1 MIFAFVIYT
10 CYLTKKDEEIIMQS
24 KFHTPILIV
33 FFVLIAFLCQAAL
46 SQSAVPRQSRAPV
59 HILGSDGFIRDWLIL
74 GMFPN
79 PRNTLDSP
87 DSGFHKDYLGQIGG
101 QAKAEVTL
109 NSRVSYTDDKG
120 TRQTARVQYAQTAPS
135 GVLHFDKLYGRVD
148 YQLAYAFCYIESDR
162 DQTVTS
168 YFGSNDDAKV
178 WVNGELV
185 HEYPLPRSCKARQDT
200 FTFRLKQGLN
210 RVLVKICERWG
221 DWAFV
226 MEVFTDEFLASMGE
240 RPLTRVLRDIQE
252 LDLCLVGIDGPAFS
266 VAAKTFPKVH
276 WSNPYRVQ
284 RLLGDFAFEVQWYGA
299 KGKKLLQPQGAG
311 WYSAVIEGVSPDGL
325 LIRRAQRFYG
335 RADDQQNLAI
345 PDTLSGGTWA
355 ASPKLLEAYPEEPS
369 LRLIQEGPHG
379 AIALSYL
386 AHQGTK
392 SQKSTLAPGKHAR
405 TFNRYIQRG
414 QSCLYWI
421 TLPKG
426 YEKEEKKWPMIIYL
440 HPSSLQGHDLS
451 MIGTPIPP
459 NVDEIRNDFPFVV
472 LTPQCP
478 DEYDAWPSD
487 LVVELVDEMVKQYNV
502 DARRVYVTGF
512 SLGGRGTWSVAVD
525 HPEVFAAIA
534 PVAGSYGH
542 PERIS
547 RIKDVPVWVFHGDS
561 DRLLPIDPVRD
572 MVQDLKDSGGNVR
585 FTIYEGAGHGIAGR
599 VYRAKELYEW
609 LLKQHNE

>member
-1 MIFAFVIYT
+1 
-10 CYLTKKDEEIIMQS
+10 MQG
-24 KFHTPILIV
+24 KFHTPNLFVSFILI
-33 FFVLIAFLCQAAL
+33 AHLCQTAL
-46 SQSAVPRQSRAPV
+46 PQPVVSRQSKAPV
-59 HILGSDGFIRDWLIL
+59 HILGSDSFIRDWFVL

-79 PRNTLDSP
+79 SRNTLDSP
-87 DSGFHKDYLGQIGG
+87 DSGFHKDYLGAIGSE
-101 QAKAEVTL
+101 AKAEVTL
-109 NSRVSYTDDKG
+109 NSRVAYTDESG
-120 TRQTARVQYAQTAPS
+120 TRRTAQVQHAQTAPS
-135 GVLHFDKLYGRVD
+135 GVFHFDKIYGRID
-148 YQLAYAFCYIESDR
+148 YRLAYAFCYIESDR
-162 DQTVTS
+162 DQTVTG

-200 FTFRLKQGLN
+200 FTFRLKRGPN

-226 MEVFTDEFLASMGE
+226 MEVLTDEFIASLGE
-240 RPLTRVLRDIQE
+240 RPLTRVLRDIHD
-252 LDLCLVGIDGPAFS
+252 LDLCLAGIEGPEFPIT
-266 VAAKTFPKVH
+266 AKTFPRVH
-276 WSNPYRVQ
+276 WSNPYRAQ
-284 RLLGDFAFEVQWYGA
+284 RLLGDFPFEVQWYEPD
-299 KGKKLLQPQGAG
+299 GKKLLQPQGAG

-335 RADDQQNLAI
+335 RADDQQKQPINDNA
-345 PDTLSGGTWA
+345 SGGGWA
-355 ASPKLLEAYPEEPS
+355 ARPKLLESHSEEPLVQLVRES
-369 LRLIQEGPHG
+369 PHG

-386 AHQGTK
+386 AHQSAI
-392 SQKSTLAPGKHAR
+392 SQTSPLKPGKHAS

-421 TLPKG
+421 TLPEDYG
-426 YEKEEKKWPMIIYL
+426 KEVKKWPMIIYL

-487 LVVELVDEMVKQYNV
+487 LVVELVDEMVKHYNV

-525 HPEVFAAIA
+525 HPEIFAAIV

-561 DRLLPIDPVRD
+561 DKLLPIDPVRD
-572 MVQDLKDSGGNVR
+572 MVQNLKDSGGNVR

-599 VYRAKELYEW
+599 AYRTRELYEW

>member
-1 MIFAFVIYT
+1 MQ
-10 CYLTKKDEEIIMQS
+10 KKI
-24 KFHTPILIV
+24 HTPILIV
-33 FFVLIAFLCQAAL
+33 SFVLVAHLCQTAL
-46 SQSAVPRQSRAPV
+46 PQSAIYHQNRAPV
-59 HILGSDGFIRDWLIL
+59 HILGSDSFVRDWLIL

-79 PRNTLDSP
+79 PRITLDSP
-87 DSGFHKDYLGQIGG
+87 DNGFHKDYLGEIGG
-101 QAKAEVTL
+101 EAKAEVML
-109 NSRVSYTDDKG
+109 NSRVSYTDAKG
-120 TRQTARVQYAQTAPS
+120 ANRIAQVQYAQTAPS
-135 GVLHFDKLYGRVD
+135 GILHFDKLYGRVD
-148 YQLAYAFCYIESDR
+148 YQLAYAFCYIESER
-162 DQTVTS
+162 DQTVTG
-168 YFGSNDDAKV
+168 YFGSNDDARV

-200 FTFRLKQGLN
+200 FTFRLKPGHN

-226 MEVFTDEFLASMGE
+226 MEVLTDEFIASLGE
-240 RPLTRVLRDIQE
+240 RPVARALRNIHE
-252 LDLCLVGIDGPAFS
+252 LDLCLVGIDGPGFPIAT
-266 VAAKTFPKVH
+266 KTFPKVQ
-276 WSNPYRVQ
+276 WNNPYRAR
-284 RLLGDFAFEVQWYGA
+284 RLLGDFDFEVKWYGPD
-299 KGKKLLQPQGAG
+299 GKKLLQPQAAG
-311 WYSAVIEGVSPDGL
+311 WYSAVIKGVSPDGL
-325 LIRRAQRFYG
+325 LVRRAQRFYG
-335 RADDQQNLAI
+335 RTDDQQNQPLDDN
-345 PDTLSGGTWA
+345 PSGGAWETR
-355 ASPKLLEAYPEEPS
+355 SKLLESHPEEP
-369 LRLIQEGPHG
+369 LIQLIQEDSHS
-379 AIALSYL
+379 AVAVSYL
-386 AHQGTK
+386 AHQDTRY
-392 SQKSTLAPGKHAR
+392 QKSTLRPGKHAY

-426 YEKEEKKWPMIIYL
+426 YGKEVKKWPMIIYL

-487 LVVELVDEMVKQYNV
+487 LVIELVDEAVKLYNV

-547 RIKDVPVWVFHGDS
+547 RIGDVPVWVFHGDG

-572 MVQDLKDSGGNVR
+572 MVQNLKDSGGNVR
-585 FTIYEGAGHGIAGR
+585 FTIYEGAGHGITSRA
-599 VYRAKELYEW
+599 YRTKELYEW
-609 LLKQHNE
+609 LLKQRNE

>member
-1 MIFAFVIYT
+1 MMFICLCCSFS
-10 CYLTKKDEEIIMQS
+10 LTKRNKEIVMQR
-24 KFHTPILIV
+24 KAHTPIVIV
-33 FFVLIAFLCQAAL
+33 SFVLIAHLCQTAL
-46 SQSAVPRQSRAPV
+46 SQTAAYRQSRAPV
-59 HILGSDGFIRDWLIL
+59 HILGSDSFIRDWLIL

-87 DSGFHKDYLGQIGG
+87 DSGFHKDYLGEISGE
-101 QAKAEVTL
+101 AKAEITL
-109 NSRVSYTDDKG
+109 NSRVSYTNDKG
-120 TRQTARVQYAQTAPS
+120 ANEVAQVQYAHTAPS
-135 GVLHFDKLYGRVD
+135 GVLHFDKLYGNVD
-148 YQLAYAFCYIESDR
+148 YQLAYAFCYIESDQ
-162 DQTVTS
+162 DQIVTS
-168 YFGSNDDAKV
+168 YFGSNDDARV

-200 FTFRLKQGLN
+200 FKFRLKPGLN

-226 MEVFTDEFLASMGE
+226 MEVLTDEFITSMGE
-240 RPLTRVLRDIQE
+240 RPITRVLHDIQE
-252 LDLCLVGIDGPAFS
+252 LDLCLAGIDGPAFPITT
-266 VAAKTFPKVH
+266 KTFPKVN

-284 RLLGDFAFEVQWYGA
+284 RLLGNFSFEVQWYGSD
-299 KGKKLLQPQGAG
+299 GKKLLQPQTAG
-311 WYSAVIEGVSPDGL
+311 WYSTVIEGVSPDGL
-325 LIRRAQRFYG
+325 LIRRAQSFYG
-335 RADDQQNLAI
+335 MTDGQQT
-345 PDTLSGGTWA
+345 PSFSPSGEAWEA
-355 ASPKLLEAYPEEPS
+355 RPNLLESHPEVPS
-369 LRLIQEGPHG
+369 VQLIQKDPYG
-379 AIALSYL
+379 AIAISYL
-386 AHQGTK
+386 VHQGARPR
-392 SQKSTLAPGKHAR
+392 KSTLAPGKHAR
-405 TFNRYIQRG
+405 TFNRYIQWG

-426 YEKEEKKWPMIIYL
+426 YGEHEKKWPMIIYL

-459 NVDEIRNDFPFVV
+459 NVNEIRNDFPFVV

-487 LVVELVDEMVKQYNV
+487 LVVDLVDEAVKLYNV

-512 SLGGRGTWSVAVD
+512 SLGGRGTWSVTVD

-534 PVAGSYGH
+534 PVASSYGH

-561 DRLLPIDPVRD
+561 DRLLPIDLVRD

-585 FTIYEGAGHGIAGR
+585 FTIYEGAGHGIVGR
-599 VYRAKELYEW
+599 AYRTKELYEW

>member
-1 MIFAFVIYT
+1 MRRKIHTQIVIVS
-10 CYLTKKDEEIIMQS
+10 L
-24 KFHTPILIV
+24 
-33 FFVLIAFLCQAAL
+33 VLIAHLCQTAL
-46 SQSAVPRQSRAPV
+46 PLSAVSRQSKAPV
-59 HILGSDGFIRDWLIL
+59 HILGSDSFIRDWLIL

-87 DSGFHKDYLGQIGG
+87 DSGFHKDYLSALGG
-101 QAKAEVTL
+101 EAEAEITL
-109 NSRVSYTDDKG
+109 NSRVSYTDEKG
-120 TRQTARVQYAQTAPS
+120 VRQAAQVHRAETAPS
-135 GVLHFDKLYGRVD
+135 GVFHFDKLYGRVD
-148 YQLAYAFCYIESDR
+148 YRLAYAFCYIESDR

-200 FTFRLKQGLN
+200 FTFRLKRGLN
-210 RVLVKICERWG
+210 LVLVKICERWG

-226 MEVFTDEFLASMGE
+226 MEVLTDEFIASLGE
-240 RPLTRVLRDIQE
+240 RPVTRVLRDIQE
-252 LDLCLVGIDGPAFS
+252 LDLCLLGANGPEFS
-266 VAAKTFPKVH
+266 IAAKTFPQVR
-276 WSNPYRVQ
+276 WNNPYRAQ
-284 RLLGDFAFEVQWYGA
+284 RLLGDFPFKVRWYDPDS
-299 KGKKLLQPQGAG
+299 KKVLQPQRAG
-311 WYSAVIEGVSPDGL
+311 PYTAVIEGVSPDGL

-335 RADDQQNLAI
+335 KADDQQSRPIHDNA
-345 PDTLSGGTWA
+345 SGGGWA
-355 ASPKLLEAYPEEPS
+355 ARPKLLESHGEEPS
-369 LRLIQEGPHG
+369 IQLIQEGPHS
-379 AIALSYL
+379 AVAVSYL
-386 AHQGTK
+386 AHQGT
-392 SQKSTLAPGKHAR
+392 SSRRSALAPSKHAR
-405 TFNRYIQRG
+405 TFNRYLRRG

-426 YEKEEKKWPMIIYL
+426 YDKEVKKWPMIIYL

-451 MIGTPIPP
+451 MVRTPIPP
-459 NVDEIRNDFPFVV
+459 DVDEIKNDFPFVV

-487 LVVELVDEMVKQYNV
+487 LVVELVDEAVRHYNV

-525 HPEVFAAIA
+525 HPEVFAAIV

-547 RIKDVPVWVFHGDS
+547 RIEDVPVWVFHGDS

-572 MVQDLKDSGGNVR
+572 MVQDLKESGGNVR
-585 FTIYEGAGHGIAGR
+585 FTIYKGAGHGITGR
-599 VYRAKELYEW
+599 AYRTRELYEW
-609 LLKQHNE
+609 LLKQQNE

>member
-1 MIFAFVIYT
+1 MQKKIY
-10 CYLTKKDEEIIMQS
+10 
-24 KFHTPILIV
+24 PPVLIV
-33 FFVLIAFLCQAAL
+33 FFVLIAHLCQIALPQAAV
-46 SQSAVPRQSRAPV
+46 SRQSRAPV
-59 HILGSDGFIRDWLIL
+59 HILGSDSFIRDWLIL

-79 PRNTLDSP
+79 PRITLDSP
-87 DSGFHKDYLGQIGG
+87 DSGFHKNYLGEIGG
-101 QAKAEVTL
+101 EAKAEVTL

-120 TRQTARVQYAQTAPS
+120 VSRTAQVQHAQTAPS

-148 YQLAYAFCYIESDR
+148 YQLAYAFCYIESER
-162 DQTVTS
+162 DQTVTA

-200 FTFRLKQGLN
+200 FTFRLKRGHN

-226 MEVFTDEFLASMGE
+226 MEVLTDEFIVSLGE
-240 RPLTRVLRDIQE
+240 RPVARILRDIHE
-252 LDLCLVGIDGPAFS
+252 LDLDLVGIDDPGFP
-266 VAAKTFPKVH
+266 VTAKTFPKVQ
-276 WSNPYRVQ
+276 WSNPYRAQ
-284 RLLGDFAFEVQWYGA
+284 RLLGDFDFQVQWYGPD
-299 KGKKLLQPQGAG
+299 GKKLLQPQAAG
-311 WYSAVIEGVSPDGL
+311 WYCAVIEGVSPDGL
-325 LIRRAQRFYG
+325 LVRRAQRFYG
-335 RADDQQNLAI
+335 RTDDQQNQLLDDN
-345 PDTLSGGTWA
+345 PSGGAWETR
-355 ASPKLLEAYPEEPS
+355 PKLLESHPEE
-369 LRLIQEGPHG
+369 LLNQLIKEGPHS
-379 AIALSYL
+379 AVAVSYL
-386 AHQGTK
+386 AHQGTR
-392 SQKSTLAPGKHAR
+392 SPKSTLGPGKHAC

-421 TLPKG
+421 TLPRG
-426 YEKEEKKWPMIIYL
+426 YGKEVKKWPMIIYL

-459 NVDEIRNDFPFVV
+459 NADEIRNDFPFVV

-487 LVVELVDEMVKQYNV
+487 LVVELVDEAVRLYNV

-512 SLGGRGTWSVAVD
+512 SLGGRGTWSVAID
-525 HPEVFAAIA
+525 HPKVFAAIA

-547 RIKDVPVWVFHGDS
+547 KIRDVPVWVFHGDS

-572 MVQDLKDSGGNVR
+572 MVQNLKDCGGNVR
-585 FTIYEGAGHGIAGR
+585 FTIYEGAGHGITGQA
-599 VYRAKELYEW
+599 YRTKELYEW

>member
-1 MIFAFVIYT
+1 
-10 CYLTKKDEEIIMQS
+10 MQR

-33 FFVLIAFLCQAAL
+33 FFILIAHLCQTAL
-46 SQSAVPRQSRAPV
+46 PQSAVPRQNRAPV
-59 HILGSDGFIRDWLIL
+59 HILGSDSFIRDWLIL

-79 PRNTLDSP
+79 SRNTLDSP
-87 DSGFHKDYLGQIGG
+87 NSDFHKDYLSAIGG
-101 QAKAEVTL
+101 EAGAEITV
-109 NSRVSYTDDKG
+109 NSRVSYTNESG
-120 TRQTARVQYAQTAPS
+120 TRRTAQVQRAQTAPS
-135 GVLHFDKLYGRVD
+135 GVFHFDKLYGRVD
-148 YQLAYAFCYIESDR
+148 YRLAYAFCYIESDR

-200 FTFRLKQGLN
+200 FTFRLKPGLN
-210 RVLVKICERWG
+210 RVLVKTCERWG

-226 MEVFTDEFLASMGE
+226 MEVLTDEFIASMGE
-240 RPLTRVLRDIQE
+240 RPVTRVLRDIQE

-266 VAAKTFPKVH
+266 IAEKTFPEVH
-276 WSNPYRVQ
+276 WSNPYRAQ
-284 RLLGDFAFEVQWYGA
+284 RLLGDFPFEVQWYGPN
-299 KGKKLLQPQGAG
+299 GKKMLQPQAAG
-311 WYSAVIEGVSPDGL
+311 WYSAIIEGISPDGL

-335 RADDQQNLAI
+335 KTDDQQKQHVDDN
-345 PDTLSGGTWA
+345 PSGGGWA
-355 ASPKLLEAYPEEPS
+355 ARPKLLESHLEEPS
-369 LRLIQEGPHG
+369 VQLIQERPHS
-379 AIALSYL
+379 AVAVSYL
-386 AHQGTK
+386 AHQGTI
-392 SQKSTLAPGKHAR
+392 SQRSALAPGKHAR

-426 YEKEEKKWPMIIYL
+426 YDKEVKKWPMIIYL

-451 MIGTPIPP
+451 MVRTPIPP
-459 NVDEIRNDFPFVV
+459 DVDEIKNDFPFVV

-487 LVVELVDEMVKQYNV
+487 LVVELIDEMEKHYNV

-512 SLGGRGTWSVAVD
+512 SLGGRGTWSVAID
-525 HPEVFAAIA
+525 HPEIFAAIV

-561 DRLLPIDPVRD
+561 DRLLMIDPVRD
-572 MVQDLKDSGGNVR
+572 MVQDLKESGGNVR
-585 FTIYEGAGHGIAGR
+585 FTIYKGAGHGITGR
-599 VYRAKELYEW
+599 VYRTKELYEW